1 MSTTHIMYAWPHP
14 FFGPIPVKSHR
25 WYYRHSAVLWG
36 HDRTMPYCTTNRP
49 LLHTWAHTH
58 SDWLVSLWLTGER
71 VTPGLPQVILLSW
84 YSNSRWRISFLPSL
98 LFLCSN
104 FPEKLRV
111 SVFPIRE
118 SVWCSSSTTRK
129 TEGEKQFYFVP
140 FSWRILSPPGSRCSV
155 MLTICA
161 FESN

>member
-14 FFGPIPVKSHR
+14 FFGPIPFKSHR

-71 VTPGLPQVILLSW
+71 VTPVLPQVILLSW

-118 SVWCSSSTTRK
+118 SVCDVPVLQR
-129 TEGEKQFYFVP
+129 EKQKVKNSSILFLFP
-140 FSWRILSPPGSRCSV
+140 GEFSLLQDPDAQWC
-155 MLTICA
+155 
-161 FESN
+161 